1 MLSQPRKGSPGE
13 QIPGILAAWP
23 SPGGVG
29 RTPWGGREARVGRW
43 KLDLFPETWQD
54 KEKKLKK
61 ISFWTRFPS
70 VFGVSAPRP
79 QNEAQG
85 RLRKEGSVFKP
96 PKREFGQSREQ
107 QPPNRGRAE
116 FQIPLFPP
124 ETPPSTG
131 ISSEIP
137 IFCHS
142 AHDIRGK
149 FGVFFREFRVWWG
162 GLTRTA
168 PTSSVFRE
176 QAPGLGSLK
185 PSRHGAQPHNDR
197 EY

>member
-1 MLSQPRKGSPGE
+1 MGSGLCPRRFHPLQPTPAASRDFQRRIGFPGMKKPQSGESWVLSRPRKGSPGE
-13 QIPGILAAWP
+13 QIPGILAVWP

-96 PKREFGQSREQ
+96 PKEGIWAESGAATPKSRACRIPNPPFPTRDPTQHRDFQRNPNFLPFGSRY
-107 QPPNRGRAE
+107 PR
-116 FQIPLFPP
+116 QI
-124 ETPPSTG
+124 
-131 ISSEIP
+131 
-137 IFCHS
+137 
-142 AHDIRGK
+142 
-149 FGVFFREFRVWWG
+149 WG
-162 GLTRTA
+162 FL
-168 PTSSVFRE
+168 
-176 QAPGLGSLK
+176 
-185 PSRHGAQPHNDR
+185 
-197 EY
+197 